1 MSEHSGVSYK
11 VPPSCSP
18 LNLGSPTTT
27 IMTYDD
33 DHVTSP
39 LCELALGTIVEAK
52 EGSNSS
58 VSGESETESCT
69 SEPPE
74 PPPPTTTTSLLKKDV
89 AVKVTE
95 SREAPKVHPD
105 IDGGWAWVVFVAMF
119 CIFSIT
125 AGLLYATGL
134 YYVKMLDEYG
144 QSRSYTAWLGSLVNA
159 FFMLGG
165 PVSSAFIQRFGC
177 RASLMFGSVVTSIG
191 YICSAFTNSLEL
203 LFVTYGV
210 VVACGMNFCYSG
222 QIIALAQYFDK
233 KQSIATS
240 AAMIGIGIG
249 MFFLSSLTEYTVV
262 EYGWRGSF
270 LFNAGL
276 SLQIAFL
283 GALVFPIRLTPEE
296 VPETLQQQVKAQPG
310 SVMTLNKGLP
320 PSRSRA
326 LLEKTVNDRSFSSLN
341 MSMGASYLSHSLLSL
356 SDPRAHHRGHN
367 EPDLKSNQHS
377 FCSRSSHFGIRSNA
391 FSFSI
396 RGSHAGLSQYD
407 LHPNQYSFHHR
418 DSYQP
423 ELGIRSNN
431 QSFCSRKESQAGMSG
446 LVSNPASF
454 CIKASQMELNQHQ
467 PPHDMEMEKPF
478 GSEHG
483 PSGVPRAVFLIREED
498 CDLSCCTEDHDE
510 PGTSTAHHEHPEQR
524 SKCTRL
530 IEKVKLRT
538 KLMVANFSKSSADH
552 PLMDPRFW
560 LMDFSVCLCMLGTLT
575 IHIIYKD
582 FTNYLGVGEYYTV
595 ALSGIGVGD
604 AVGRVGTGFLMSLK
618 FIDPIF
624 TYGLAQLLCCFVLAG
639 HLLAS
644 NMFGLLALSAS
655 FGLLYGS
662 QNILIAMA
670 PSEVFGRDKLV
681 IVFGHILFLGG
692 IGALVG
698 APIAGAIVDATGLF
712 EYVVLFSVT
721 SLFGGSVLMFICYLI
736 HHHKQQQKKIIGDEV

>member
-1 MSEHSGVSYK
+1 
-11 VPPSCSP
+11 
-18 LNLGSPTTT
+18 
-27 IMTYDD
+27 MTYDD

-74 PPPPTTTTSLLKKDV
+74 PPPPTNTTSLLKKDATV
-89 AVKVTE
+89 NLNETKKVL
-95 SREAPKVHPD
+95 KVHPD
-105 IDGGWAWVVFVAMF
+105 IDGGWAWVVFTAMF
-119 CIFSIT
+119 CIFAIT
-125 AGLLYATGL
+125 AGLLYTTGL
-134 YYVKMLDEYG
+134 YYVQMLDEYE
-144 QSRSYTAWLGSLVNA
+144 QSRSYTAWVGSLVNA

-165 PVSSAFIQRFGC
+165 PVSSAFIQRYGC

-191 YICSAFTNSLEL
+191 YIISAFTNSLEL
-203 LFVTYGV
+203 LFLTYGV
-210 VVACGMNFCYSG
+210 IVACGMNFCYSG

-249 MFFLSSLTEYTVV
+249 MFFLSSLTEYTVI

-270 LFNAGL
+270 IFNAGL
-276 SLQIAFL
+276 SLQIAIL
-283 GALVFPIRLTPEE
+283 GALVFPIHLEIEE
-296 VPETLQQQVKAQPG
+296 EPETLQQQMKTQPG
-310 SVMTLNKGLP
+310 SVITLNKGLP

-356 SDPRAHHRGHN
+356 SDPKAQYRGHN
-367 EPDLKSNQHS
+367 ELGLKSNQHS
-377 FCSRSSHFGIRSNA
+377 FCSRGSHFGIRSNA

-407 LHPNQYSFHHR
+407 LHPNQYSFHQR

-423 ELGIRSNN
+423 EFGIRSNN
-431 QSFCSRKESQAGMSG
+431 QSFCSRKGSQAGMSG
-446 LVSNPASF
+446 LASNPASF

-467 PPHDMEMEKPF
+467 LPHDMEMEKPF
-478 GSEHG
+478 GAEYG

-498 CDLSCCTEDHDE
+498 CDLSCCTDDHEE
-510 PGTSTAHHEHPEQR
+510 PGTSTAHQEHQEQR
-524 SKCTRL
+524 STCTKL
-530 IEKVKLRT
+530 FEKMKLRT
-538 KLMVANFSKSSADH
+538 QLMVATFNKNSADH
-552 PLMDPRFW
+552 PLLDPRFW

-582 FTNYLGVGEYYTV
+582 FTNYLGVGEHYTV
-595 ALSGIGVGD
+595 ALSGIGIGD
-604 AVGRVGTGFLMSLK
+604 AIGRVGTGFLMSLK

-624 TYGLAQLLCCFVLAG
+624 TYGLAQLLCCFVLVG
-639 HLLAS
+639 HLFVS
-644 NMFGLLALSAS
+644 NMPGLLAVSGS

-681 IVFGHILFLGG
+681 LVFGHILFLGG
-692 IGALVG
+692 VGALLG
-698 APIAGAIVDATGLF
+698 APIAGAIVDATGMF
-712 EYVVLFSVT
+712 EYVVLFAVT
-721 SLFGGSVLMFICYLI
+721 SLFGGTVLMFICYLI
-736 HHHKQQQKKIIGDEV
+736 HRHKQQQKKNTSDEV